1 MDVNVVDDEAQYQ
14 AIRHNDR
21 IWRIPIRNI
30 NDKKVLLLS
39 DIQSFIPSA
48 TGVVSNDKLV
58 PFVIDQNTGAQLLPK
73 RIEVITAGAN
83 IWDILYSDPNDQDV
97 STRIAQLESKYE
109 DLINRLDRL
118 LPTSDDTSLETS
130 PLHYLVVNPHS
141 SSRTQLDE
149 DMNESS
155 GSSDCPPNGHHHR
168 QTHSSDGLSHEN
180 DELSE
185 GSNDNVEGA
194 SYAID
199 TCEDVRHTSN
209 TVPRLSVGST
219 LPVRQNTGDPD
230 EPPSY
235 ENSILGNIRTLTERL
250 LEFEAHI
257 GNRHKSPRWLT
268 ERNEWLSRTPGNIEQ
283 FAIHLVELEMALLW
297 TAVAESWIN
306 ERETWLNLVMN
317 ARSLRHLAGALIS
330 LERHTLVLDEEWPAA
345 RERWVNELL
354 EMLVVPYSHT

>member
-1 MDVNVVDDEAQYQ
+1 MDENVIDDEAQYQ
-14 AIRHNDR
+14 AIRHNDK
-21 IWRIPIRNI
+21 IWRVPIRNI
-30 NDKKVLLLS
+30 NEQKVLLLS

-58 PFVIDQNTGAQLLPK
+58 PFVVDQNTGAQLLPK

-83 IWDILYSDPNDQDV
+83 IWDILFSETNDQDT

-118 LPTSDDTSLETS
+118 LPASDDACVETS
-130 PLHYLVVNPHS
+130 PLHYLAVNPNS
-141 SSRTQLDE
+141 NSRTQLDE
-149 DMNESS
+149 DITE
-155 GSSDCPPNGHHHR
+155 
-168 QTHSSDGLSHEN
+168 TLSSDGLSHEN
-180 DELSE
+180 DEISE
-185 GSNDNVEGA
+185 GSNDNVEVT
-194 SYAID
+194 SYAMD
-199 TCEDVRHTSN
+199 TCEDVRHPSN
-209 TVPRLSVGST
+209 SVSHLSIGT
-219 LPVRQNTGDPD
+219 LPQRTTTAGGDPD

-268 ERNEWLSRTPGNIEQ
+268 ERNEWLSRTPGNLEQ

-330 LERHTLVLDEEWPAA
+330 LERHTLVLDEEWPNV

-354 EMLVVPYSHT
+354 EMLVLPYSHS

>member
-1 MDVNVVDDEAQYQ
+1 
-14 AIRHNDR
+14 

-30 NDKKVLLLS
+30 TDKKVLLLS
-39 DIQSFIPSA
+39 DIQTFIPSA

-97 STRIAQLESKYE
+97 STRITQLESKYE

-118 LPTSDDTSLETS
+118 LPASDDTSLETS
-130 PLHYLVVNPHS
+130 PLHYLN
-141 SSRTQLDE
+141 SRIQLDE
-149 DMNESS
+149 DIAESS
-155 GSSDCPPNGHHHR
+155 GSSDCHR
-168 QTHSSDGLSHEN
+168 QAPSSDGLSHEN

-185 GSNDNVEGA
+185 GSNDNVEVTPYNA
-194 SYAID
+194 VD
-199 TCEDVRHTSN
+199 TCEDVRHMSN
-209 TVPRLSVGST
+209 TVPRLSVGSST
-219 LPVRQNTGDPD
+219 LPPRQSTGDPD

-235 ENSILGNIRTLTERL
+235 ENSILGSIRTLTERL

-330 LERHTLVLDEEWPAA
+330 LERHTLVLDEEWPTV
-345 RERWVNELL
+345 RERWVNDLL
-354 EMLVVPYSHT
+354 EMLVVPYSH